1 MVNNKVT
8 AIWSDICNNAA
19 QSKEFLE
26 ELERFHEKMLK
37 EKESTQQ
44 EVEKQNALK
53 DPPIGEG
60 KSVLK
65 GKCMKHPTEP
75 TVEEKKKK
83 AKEKEQGK

>member
-1 MVNNKVT
+1 MVWYMQQCCTEQGISWRVRKISWEDVEK
-8 AIWSDICNNAA
+8 
-19 QSKEFLE
+19 KEG
-26 ELERFHEKMLK
+26 
-37 EKESTQQ
+37 TQQ

-60 KSVLK
+60 KSVPK
-65 GKCMKHPTEP
+65 GKRMKHPTEP